1 MAIDRLQG
9 LICMTILAVAASSV
23 QQQAAAQSFMQCN
36 APLPNI
42 TRGHFPDGFVFGTAT
57 SAYQVEGAASQDGR
71 GQSIWDVFSHT
82 PGKTANGATG
92 DTADEQ
98 YYKYL
103 ADIAILTSLGADSY
117 RFSISW
123 SRILPNGYGEHNEA
137 GLHYYN
143 SLINNLVAAGIR
155 PAVTLFHWDLPNVLQ
170 EAYGGWLSD
179 SIVNDFAKYADLCF
193 QTFGDRV
200 KTWITLNEP
209 QTFSLQGYATG
220 GMAPGRCT
228 DRSKCN
234 EGNSSTEPYIAAHNQ
249 LLAHAAAASIYR
261 QKYQAWQGG
270 NIGITLDSQF
280 LYPATNSSADIEA
293 AERALE
299 FSFAWFADPFFTG
312 DYPAVMRQQVQER
325 LPYFSSDQVAAIKGS
340 IDFLGL
346 NLYTASY
353 AQSSSPPEPG
363 TGFPWTDNWTGSSWL
378 YIVPQGLHDMVLW
391 INNRYNSFPIIVT
404 ENGVSQK
411 DDPDASIVSVL
422 CDLQRVDYYSS
433 YLSALATAIQRGA
446 NVKGYYAWSLLDNFE
461 WARGYSERFG
471 LYYVDF
477 TNSNLP
483 RIPKQSAIWWSAF
496 LANSA
501 GSVSPLRQGRAEA
514 SSGAGTRALAA
525 GAVGLGRLPA
535 VAANEEA
542 AGVTVG
548 AVFGAPGPN
557 TLAHGRAGVVR
568 LIVADCRGGDKRKS

>member
-1 MAIDRLQG
+1 M
-9 LICMTILAVAASSV
+9 
-23 QQQAAAQSFMQCN
+23 QSFMQCN

-82 PGKTANGATG
+82 PGKTVNEATG

-137 GLHYYN
+137 GLDYYN
-143 SLINNLVAAGIR
+143 SLINNLVALGIR
-155 PAVTLFHWDLPNVLQ
+155 PAVTLYHWDLPNVLQ

-179 SIVNDFAKYADLCF
+179 SIVNDFANYADLCF

-249 LLAHAAAASIYR
+249 LLAHATAASIYR
-261 QKYQAWQGG
+261 QKYQSRNVLMKAQKAWQGG

-280 LYPATNSSADIEA
+280 LYPATNSSADVEA

-299 FSFAWFADPFFTG
+299 FSFAWFADPLFTG

-325 LPYFSSDQVAAIKGS
+325 LPYFSADQAAAIKGS

-363 TGFPWTDNWTGSSWL
+363 TGFPWTDNWVSTSAISPGGQQIGASTGSSWL
-378 YIVPQGLHDMVLW
+378 YIVPQALHDMVLW
-391 INNRYNSFPIIVT
+391 IDNRYNGFPIIVT

-422 CDLQRVDYYSS
+422 CDMQRIDYYSS
-433 YLSALATAIQRGA
+433 YLSALATAIQKGA

-501 GSVSPLRQGRAEA
+501 GS
-514 SSGAGTRALAA
+514 
-525 GAVGLGRLPA
+525 
-535 VAANEEA
+535 
-542 AGVTVG
+542 
-548 AVFGAPGPN
+548 
-557 TLAHGRAGVVR
+557 
-568 LIVADCRGGDKRKS
+568 